1 MLSRRWI
8 INYVLVFLIVL
19 FTWIG
24 NKYEVKPGYGE
35 APEVSALDSSDIGRV
50 EVKTADV
57 SLTLE
62 RDAGG
67 WNIVTPISWPA
78 NNVNI
83 ERLLDIVDSQT
94 DSRLD
99 AGEIDLA
106 SLGLDFPRAMLRLN
120 DTRVLFGA
128 TNNIGERR
136 YTMIDSTVF
145 LLPDIHMPFI
155 IQGLPGLVDRRLLPA
170 RMGLVE
176 LRLPGLRLE
185 RDAAGNWQAPEAALD
200 AAQIEQLAVNW
211 EALEASRI
219 REYRASGT
227 PQQKI
232 EAVLA
237 DGRRLEFFLMS
248 IDPEIVIANPQIG
261 LQYHFGRDY
270 YYQLIAPR
278 RGGDSA

>member
-8 INYVLVFLIVL
+8 INYVLIFLIVL

-24 NKYEVKPGYGE
+24 NKYGVKPGNGQK
-35 APEVSALDSSDIGRV
+35 PEVSALETADIGRLEV
-50 EVKTADV
+50 ETADV
-57 SLTLE
+57 SLSFE
-62 RDAGG
+62 RGADG
-67 WNIVTPISWPA
+67 WNIVAPISWPA

-83 ERLLDIVDSQT
+83 ERLLDIVDRQT

-99 AGEIDLA
+99 AEEIDLA
-106 SLGLDFPRAMLRLN
+106 NLGLDSPKAMLRLN

-145 LLPDIHMPFI
+145 LMPDIHMPFI
-155 IQGLPGLVDRRLLPA
+155 IQGLPGLVDRRMLPA
-170 RMGLVE
+170 RLGLAG
-176 LRLPGLRLE
+176 LSLPGLRLE
-185 RDAAGNWQAPEAALD
+185 RDAAGNWRAPEAD
-200 AAQIEQLAVNW
+200 FDGAQIEQLAGNW

-219 REYRASGT
+219 RDYRASGT
-227 PQQKI
+227 PRQKI
-232 EAVLA
+232 EAGLA

-261 LQYHFGRDY
+261 LQYHFGREY
-270 YYQLIAPR
+270 YYQLISLR
-278 RGGDSA
+278 RGGGSG

>member
-8 INYVLVFLIVL
+8 INYLLIFLILL

-24 NKYEVKPGYGE
+24 NKYGVKPGHGQK
-35 APEVSALDSSDIGRV
+35 PEVSTLETADIGRI

-57 SLTLE
+57 SLSLE
-62 RDAGG
+62 RGADG
-67 WNIVTPISWPA
+67 WNMVAPISWPA

-83 ERLLDIVDSQT
+83 ERLIDIVNSQT

-99 AGEIDLA
+99 ADEIDLA
-106 SLGLDFPRAMLRLN
+106 TLGLEFPGAMLRLN

-155 IQGLPGLVDRRLLPA
+155 IEGMPGLVDRRLLPA
-170 RMGLVE
+170 RLGLVG

-185 RDAAGNWQAPEAALD
+185 RDAAGNWRAPEAD
-200 AAQIEQLAVNW
+200 IEGEQIEQLIGNW

-278 RGGDSA
+278 SGGDTA